1 MAGRKKKAS
10 GGVPEWLVTFAD
22 LMSILVCFFVLII
35 SFSVQ
40 DKERLQI
47 VAGSMREAFGIRTDI
62 KLSGVLEVDGRPIRE
77 FLKDVS
83 IIDTEDESNIS
94 NTQED
99 DQRIQGQE
107 DNTRDDRRSNV
118 EIERQFASAVATLRQ
133 AWQDMPEIAALSKNI
148 VLEETE
154 EGLNIHLV
162 DQEGRSMFAEG
173 SRIPYQTVKTLL
185 TNLAPALQ
193 RLPNRIRITG
203 HTTAGQLYADPS
215 YTGWEL
221 SSDRANVARMLLVQS
236 GLSTGRLHS
245 VIGRAD
251 AQPLFPN
258 DPFLTANR
266 RISILL
272 MKEEPP
278 LPLGDSL

>member
-1 MAGRKKKAS
+1 MSARKKKQG

-62 KLSGVLEVDGRPIRE
+62 KLSGVLEVEGRPIRQ

-99 DQRIQGQE
+99 FKRIQGQE
-107 DNTRDDRRSNV
+107 DNTRDDQRSNV

-133 AWQDMPEIAALSKNI
+133 AWQDLPEIAALSKNI

-173 SRIPYQTVKTLL
+173 SRIPYQSVKTLL
-185 TNLAPALQ
+185 AALAPALE

-236 GLSTGRLHS
+236 GLSNGRLHS